1 MKNYEAN
8 LLKKQGWGLGF
19 WVLPGW
25 FGIQLGGIKLV
36 VSKKREPIEPI
47 ESMEAQMIG
56 NSSYRPEKIRES
68 IIRAFRLKL

>member
-1 MKNYEAN
+1 MRKYETT
-8 LLKKQGWGLGF
+8 LLKKQGWGLGV

-36 VSKKREPIEPI
+36 VSKKCELIKPI
-47 ESMEAQMIG
+47 ESQMIG
-56 NSSYRPEKIRES
+56 DLNYHPEKMRES